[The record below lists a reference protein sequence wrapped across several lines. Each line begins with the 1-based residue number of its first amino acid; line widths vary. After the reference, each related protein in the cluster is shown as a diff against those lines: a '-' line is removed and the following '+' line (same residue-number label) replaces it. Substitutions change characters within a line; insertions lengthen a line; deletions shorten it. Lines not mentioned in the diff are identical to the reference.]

1 MYILNNQE
9 KAYLITIAKRT
20 RIDYLTKNNYI
31 YIEDSI
37 DMLDED
43 IFVSDENI
51 ENDFARKCDLCISAE
66 EFEKIFTDLN
76 LLKSTKRL
84 SFREKLV
91 LFSYYSEQ
99 KTDARIGKELHLKT
113 DTVRKIRDR
122 ATEKIYKTYFKMIG
136 GNKDDI

>member
-66 EFEKIFTDLN
+66 KFEKIFTDLN

-84 SFREKLV
+84 SFREK
-91 LFSYYSEQ
+91 Y
-99 KTDARIGKELHLKT
+99 
-113 DTVRKIRDR
+113 
-122 ATEKIYKTYFKMIG
+122 
-136 GNKDDI
+136 

>member
-1 MYILNNQE
+1 
-9 KAYLITIAKRT
+9 
-20 RIDYLTKNNYI
+20 
-31 YIEDSI
+31 
-37 DMLDED
+37 MLDED
-43 IFVSDENI
+43 IFVSDEDI
-51 ENDFARKCDLCISAE
+51 ENDFAKKCDLCISAE

>member
-1 MYILNNQE
+1 
-9 KAYLITIAKRT
+9 
-20 RIDYLTKNNYI
+20 
-31 YIEDSI
+31 
-37 DMLDED
+37 MLDED

-91 LFSYYSEQ
+91 LFSYYSEH
-99 KTDARIGKELHLKT
+99 KTDVRIGKELHLKA
-113 DTVRKIRDR
+113 DTVRKIRER
-122 ATEKIYKTYFKMIG
+122 ATEKISKTYFKMFG
-136 GNKDDI
+136 GNKWMFY